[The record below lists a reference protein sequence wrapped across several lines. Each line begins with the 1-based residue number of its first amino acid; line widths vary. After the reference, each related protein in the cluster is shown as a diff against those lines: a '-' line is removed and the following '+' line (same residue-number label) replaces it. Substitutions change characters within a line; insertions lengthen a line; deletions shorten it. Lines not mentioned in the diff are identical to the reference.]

1 MGRIIGLTFPVD
13 EAGEGSAQTAEEYI
27 CPHCG
32 KVYKSK
38 ASLSKHINDKH
49 FGTADAPEN

>member
-27 CPHCG
+27 CPHCS

-38 ASLSKHINDKH
+38 AILSKHINDNH
-49 FGTADAPEN
+49 FRTAEDQD